1 MKNPN
6 GFGTVIKTK
15 DKRRKPWR
23 AIKTIGFDPLSGKQ
37 KRKTIGYF
45 ETKIEA
51 LENLCTYKT
60 DPYVIEVKEL
70 TLDNVYNQ
78 WKELHFKKI
87 SKPSQTNYEG
97 IYTHF
102 AALKNKKF
110 SELKII
116 HLQEFINS
124 IDVAESTKRNIK
136 NLIAQL
142 YKYALKYDIV
152 EKDYSKFIELGKVEK
167 ILERKIFSNEEIMK
181 LWMHIKLS
189 IVDTVLI
196 MIYTGLRIGELLLI
210 KNQDIDIKNRTIIG
224 GIKTKAGKNRIIPI
238 NTKILPLI
246 QARISSDSNFLIVNK
261 KGEQLSYQTYQ
272 KCFKKLMLKLNMQHT
287 IHDCRHTFA
296 SLLSNADANK
306 TAIAKIIGHSN
317 YETTEKIYTHKDI
330 EELKKAIDLI

>member
-1 MKNPN
+1 
-6 GFGTVIKTK
+6 
-15 DKRRKPWR
+15 
-23 AIKTIGFDPLSGKQ
+23 
-37 KRKTIGYF
+37 
-45 ETKIEA
+45 
-51 LENLCTYKT
+51 
-60 DPYVIEVKEL
+60 
-70 TLDNVYNQ
+70 
-78 WKELHFKKI
+78 
-87 SKPSQTNYEG
+87 
-97 IYTHF
+97 
-102 AALKNKKF
+102 
-110 SELKII
+110 
-116 HLQEFINS
+116 
-124 IDVAESTKRNIK
+124 
-136 NLIAQL
+136 
-142 YKYALKYDIV
+142 
-152 EKDYSKFIELGKVEK
+152 
-167 ILERKIFSNEEIMK
+167 MK

-246 QARISSDSNFLIVNK
+246 QARISSGSNFLIVNK